1 MATAADIFLFSYG
14 TLQLE
19 EVQLA
24 SFGRKLDG
32 QADALPGYRQT
43 MLEITDSAVLAT
55 SGEKFHPIV
64 TPSGDPAD
72 AVPGQVFRISAA
84 ELAAADAYEV
94 ADYQRVEVT
103 LRSGIRAWVY
113 VKA

>member
-1 MATAADIFLFSYG
+1 MSSAADIHLFSYG

-24 SFGRKLDG
+24 SFGRKLAG
-32 QADALPGYRQT
+32 SADALPGYRQT
-43 MLEITDSAVLAT
+43 MLEITDPAVLAT

-64 TPSGDPAD
+64 MPSGDPAD
-72 AVPGQVFRISAA
+72 AVPGQVFRITAA

-94 ADYQRVEVT
+94 ADYRRIEVT

>member
-1 MATAADIFLFSYG
+1 MSSIADIHLFSYG

-24 SFGRKLDG
+24 SFGRKLEG
-32 QADALPGYRQT
+32 SADALPGYRQT
-43 MLEITDSAVLAT
+43 MLEITDPAVLAT

-64 TPSGDPAD
+64 TPSGEPAD
-72 AVPGQVFRISAA
+72 AVPGQVFRITAA

-94 ADYQRVEVT
+94 ADYQRIEVT

>member
-1 MATAADIFLFSYG
+1 MSSIADIHLFSYG

-24 SFGRKLDG
+24 SFGRKLEG
-32 QADALPGYRQT
+32 SADALPGYRQT
-43 MLEITDSAVLAT
+43 MLEITDPAVLAT

-72 AVPGQVFRISAA
+72 AVPGQVFRITAA

-94 ADYQRVEVT
+94 ADYKRIEVT

>member
-1 MATAADIFLFSYG
+1 MNETDINLFSYG

-19 EVQLA
+19 SVQLS
-24 SFGRKLDG
+24 SFGRKLEG
-32 QADALPGYRQT
+32 RPDALPGYRKD
-43 MLEITDSAVLAT
+43 LVEITDPEVLAA

-64 TPSGDPAD
+64 SASANAAD
-72 AVPGQVFRISAA
+72 EVAGTVFRITAP

-94 ADYQRVEVT
+94 SDYKRVEVT
-103 LRSGIRAWVY
+103 LKSGLKAFVY